1 MNLLLVV
8 YKKIEL
14 SVGFLH
20 VLTHS
25 LHITITCLFFFSL
38 SPDHKQTKTKRKEKK
53 EKRKENSHHTRKSV
67 N

>member
-25 LHITITCLFFFSL
+25 LHITITCLFFFLSL

-53 EKRKENSHHTRKSV
+53 EKRKENARSPEE
-67 N
+67 